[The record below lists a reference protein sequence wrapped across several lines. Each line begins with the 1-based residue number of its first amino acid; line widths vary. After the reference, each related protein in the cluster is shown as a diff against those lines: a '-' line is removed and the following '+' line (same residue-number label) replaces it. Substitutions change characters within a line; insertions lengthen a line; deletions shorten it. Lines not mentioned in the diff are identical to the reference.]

1 MVGRGIVVLD
11 GIEVVG
17 AFVVEVLDDDVV
29 GGPAGLSSLT
39 TTSWGACARFSR
51 LANLDSPK

>member
-1 MVGRGIVVLD
+1 VVGRGIVVLD

-17 AFVVEVLDDDVV
+17 ALVVEVLDEDVI

-39 TTSWGACARFSR
+39 TTSWGGWARFSR